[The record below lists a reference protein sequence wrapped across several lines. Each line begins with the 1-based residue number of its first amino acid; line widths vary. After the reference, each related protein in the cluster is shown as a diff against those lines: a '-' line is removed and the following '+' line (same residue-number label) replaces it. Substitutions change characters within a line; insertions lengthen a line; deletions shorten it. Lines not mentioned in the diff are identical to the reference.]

1 MIWWEPIGR
10 WGESMNAVLMTA
22 AAGIGVAPA
31 QASRYRATRQHSR
44 PTALFARV
52 NVAVSEFDFVLRAK
66 VASAVSSASATN
78 AGKIKHDFE
87 IDGRKTRLLA
97 TGQSSTTATGMKGV
111 CTIT

>member
-10 WGESMNAVLMTA
+10 WGESMNAVLMA

-44 PTALFARV
+44 PTALLARV

-97 TGQSSTTATGMKGV
+97 TGQSTTATGMKGV